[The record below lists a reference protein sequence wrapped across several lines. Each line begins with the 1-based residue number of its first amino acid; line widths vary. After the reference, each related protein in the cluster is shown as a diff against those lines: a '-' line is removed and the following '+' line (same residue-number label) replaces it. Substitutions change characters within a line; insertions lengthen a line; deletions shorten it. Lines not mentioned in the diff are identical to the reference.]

1 MYLNLKFE
9 NRLALASLEKK
20 LRLSFVKSCKK
31 RINFFKYSLFQNVKE
46 MFTCNQNLCASST
59 EYIDFKSENCL
70 VVACLEKIQNF
81 VG

>member
-20 LRLSFVKSCKK
+20 LRLSFVKSCNK

-46 MFTCNQNLCASST
+46 MFTCNQNTCASST
-59 EYIDFKSENCL
+59 EYKDFKTVNHL
-70 VVACLEKIQNF
+70 AVACLEKIQNF